1 MSSERELHNWVS
13 DKLHENMGLSDRHA
27 VDYLINLAKKTD
39 NVQKYVANLSDVLG
53 DGHDFENAA
62 MEIWHKIPRKEK
74 VQHINRIKE
83 QIAIEEQK
91 RNASY
96 KMLSD
101 SEDEVPVLK
110 PIKHKDKKKK
120 KKQKSDKDKESNIES
135 SGDERKKKKYKSSKK
150 DNDEDNRLQDLKE
163 RDEFSERLKRK
174 DKERTR
180 NLVEKSDKKAFEE
193 AKKRL
198 KLEEEDRKKIIPE
211 LRDRARKEYVKKRKV
226 EKLDALREDIE
237 DDEKMFHQ
245 NELTERERLER
256 QYKKKV
262 TNVLDGLDYC

>member
-53 DGHDFENAA
+53 DGHNFENAA

-83 QIAIEEQK
+83 QIAIEEQN

-101 SEDEVPVLK
+101 SEDEVPVIK

-120 KKQKSDKDKESNIES
+120 KKQKSDKDRESNIES

-226 EKLDALREDIE
+226 EKLDSLREDIE

-245 NELTERERLER
+245 NELTEREKLER

-262 TNVLDGLDYC
+262 TNLL